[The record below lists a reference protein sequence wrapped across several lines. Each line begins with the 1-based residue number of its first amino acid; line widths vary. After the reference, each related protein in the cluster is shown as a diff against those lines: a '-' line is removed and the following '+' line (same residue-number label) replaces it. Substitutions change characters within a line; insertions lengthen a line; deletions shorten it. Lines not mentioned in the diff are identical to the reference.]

1 MQFESQIQI
10 ELKLE
15 LPETMLTK
23 INPILKL
30 ELIFKTT

>member
-1 MQFESQIQI
+1 MQSERQIQI

-15 LPETMLTK
+15 LPETMLNK
-23 INPILKL
+23 INPIPKP